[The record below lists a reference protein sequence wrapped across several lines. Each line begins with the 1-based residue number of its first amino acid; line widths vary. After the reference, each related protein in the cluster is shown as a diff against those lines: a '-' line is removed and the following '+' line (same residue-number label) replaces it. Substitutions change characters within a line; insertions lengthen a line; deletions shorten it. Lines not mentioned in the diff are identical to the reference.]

1 MNTRALRG
9 VVFYQPRFNQKGF
22 FKPQPHRNRMENSK
36 TAVAVYR
43 EKPHN
48 FLIYLNFT
56 LGLLS
61 MENSMNVF
69 VLASI
74 LLHA

>member
-1 MNTRALRG
+1 VSFFSNRG
-9 VVFYQPRFNQKGF
+9 LTKKVFLN
-22 FKPQPHRNRMENSK
+22 RNRMENSK
-36 TAVAVYR
+36 TAIAVYR
-43 EKPHN
+43 EKPHD
-48 FLIYLNFT
+48 FLIYLNFS

-74 LLHA
+74 LLLA

>member
-1 MNTRALRG
+1 
-9 VVFYQPRFNQKGF
+9 
-22 FKPQPHRNRMENSK
+22 MENSK
-36 TAVAVYR
+36 IAVAVYR
-43 EKPHN
+43 EKPQN
-48 FLIYLNFT
+48 FLIHLKFS

>member
-1 MNTRALRG
+1 
-9 VVFYQPRFNQKGF
+9 
-22 FKPQPHRNRMENSK
+22 MENSK

-48 FLIYLNFT
+48 FLIYLNFS

-74 LLHA
+74 LFHAGTSLFLFITFLWLCYTEFCLGVS